1 MSRYYETITDAKLEL
16 LARSVRKLSR
26 ALDEA
31 GRAPESLLAPD
42 ELEGCMALSAAY
54 PEPPSA
60 AEGHHD

>member
-1 MSRYYETITDAKLEL
+1 MSRYYETVTDAKLEL

-31 GRAPESLLAPD
+31 GLPPYCFLTAD